1 MRKQYLQI
9 GAAAAA
15 IAVVVGLGAIATAA
29 EDLAA
34 VVKDRQG
41 VMKQQSDDLKV
52 IKAYLDG
59 GDDQAAAVQKAQDLV
74 AISGKLPDVW
84 PAGTSSKD
92 MPGKSNAKPDIWQDM
107 AKFKAIQATVK
118 TADEALLAALQ
129 KGDKA
134 AATTAFGDL
143 GKNGCGACHGTF
155 REKLS

>member
-1 MRKQYLQI
+1 MRHYLQI
-9 GAAAAA
+9 GAAAAV
-15 IAVVVGLGAIATAA
+15 IAVVVGFGTATTMA

-41 VMKQQSDDLKV
+41 AMKQQSDDLKA

-59 GDDQAAAVQKAQDLV
+59 GSDQAAAVQKATDMLAV
-74 AISGKLPDVW
+74 ADKIPALW
-84 PAGTSSKD
+84 PAGTSSRD
-92 MPGKSNAKPDIWQDM
+92 MPGKSNAKPEIWQDM
-107 AKFKAIQATVK
+107 AKFTAIQATLK
-118 TADEALLAALQ
+118 TGDQTLLDALT

-134 AATTAFGDL
+134 AATAAFGDL

>member
-1 MRKQYLQI
+1 MRQYLRI
-9 GAAAAA
+9 GTAAAA
-15 IAVVVGLGAIATAA
+15 IAIVVGLGAATSVAQ
-29 EDLAA
+29 DLAA

-41 VMKQQSDDLKV
+41 VMKQQSDDLKA

-59 GDDQAAAVQKAQDLV
+59 GSDQASAVQKAQDLV

-92 MPGKSNAKPDIWQDM
+92 MPGKSNAKPEIWQDM
-107 AKFKAIQATVK
+107 AKFKAIQATLK
-118 TADEALLAALQ
+118 AGDQTLLDALT

-134 AATTAFGDL
+134 AATAAFGDL

>member
-1 MRKQYLQI
+1 MRQYLQI

-15 IAVVVGLGAIATAA
+15 IAVVVGLGAAATAA
-29 EDLAA
+29 EELAA
-34 VVKDRQG
+34 VVKERQG
-41 VMKQQSDDLKV
+41 TMKQQSEDLKA

-59 GDDQAAAVQKAQDLV
+59 GGDQAAAVQKAQDLV
-74 AISGKLPDVW
+74 AISAKLPDIW

-92 MPGKSNAKPDIWQDM
+92 MPGKSNAKPEIWQDM

-118 TADEALLAALQ
+118 TADDALLGALQ

-134 AATTAFGDL
+134 AATAAFGDL